1 MATKRDYYDILGV
14 SKSASAADLKA
25 SYRKLALQ
33 WHPDR
38 NKEQGAEAKFKEI
51 NEAYEVLVI
60 VRKKPSMTS
69 SVTPLLIPLP
79 VLVVVVVASHIVR
92 VPSPIPTLRVEDLKI
107 FLAVVKVRVSPIH
120 STSLNLFLVAK
131 IPLAEGISPSL
142 ITL

>member
-51 NEAYEVLVI
+51 N
-60 VRKKPSMTS
+60 
-69 SVTPLLIPLP
+69 
-79 VLVVVVVASHIVR
+79 
-92 VPSPIPTLRVEDLKI
+92 
-107 FLAVVKVRVSPIH
+107 
-120 STSLNLFLVAK
+120 
-131 IPLAEGISPSL
+131 
-142 ITL
+142 